1 MLVSSELT
9 SRLLKKAVYA
19 DPTLANDAVRLSE
32 LSRRALRSPETLVS
46 DDGDRAFQMLDRVVQ
61 RARQEI
67 DDELDALYYDGEG
80 GGSAGGAPRKPENR
94 MPKTRALLER
104 CLALDERCYDART
117 LDILVRCETSDGALA
132 ELDRIEPEARAWCTE
147 CSERYDG
154 PVADPWDAVFLRPW
168 LRIKARAID
177 LLVQASCYREAR
189 RRCEEMLAFAPTD
202 GQGIRRTLALVCARL
217 EDEEGLGEL
226 DSSYGHEGS
235 CWMHIARSV
244 LLYKLGRMDA
254 ARRAVCGLAELC
266 PGAAYYLANPSY
278 VPPYLPDRPLY
289 TPGSEQESL
298 LATYEADFLVVDTP
312 EFVSWALTIGRFN
325 NAVQAFGRA
334 HGEF

>member
-9 SRLLKKAVYA
+9 SRLLKKAVHA
-19 DPTLANDAVRLSE
+19 DPSLEADPARLSD
-32 LSRRALRSPETLVS
+32 LSRRALRSPDTLVN
-46 DDGDRAFQMLDRVVQ
+46 DDEDRAFLALDRAVQ

-67 DDELDALYYDGEG
+67 DDELDSLYYDSEP
-80 GGSAGGAPRKPENR
+80 GAAPAQRPQGR
-94 MPKTRALLER
+94 MPKTQVLLAR
-104 CLALDERCYDART
+104 CIALDEHCYDART
-117 LDILVRCETSDGALA
+117 LDVLVRCETSDEALA
-132 ELDRIEPEARAWCTE
+132 GLDALEPEARAWCA
-147 CSERYDG
+147 ERADLYDG

-177 LLVQASCYREAR
+177 LLVQASCYREAA

-202 GQGIRRTLALVCARL
+202 GQGIRHILALVCARL
-217 EDEEGLGEL
+217 EDEERLTQL
-226 DSSYGHEGS
+226 DCSYGHEGS

-254 ARRAVCGLAELC
+254 ARRALIGLADLC
-266 PGAAYYLANPSY
+266 PGAAYYLAYPSY

-289 TPGSEQESL
+289 APGTDQESL

-312 EFVSWALTIGRFN
+312 EFVTWAQSITRF
-325 NAVQAFGRA
+325 ADAARAFGKS
-334 HGEF
+334 HGEL

>member
-9 SRLLKKAVYA
+9 SRLLKKAVHA
-19 DPTLANDAVRLSE
+19 DPALANDAQRLSE
-32 LSRRALRSPETLVS
+32 LSRRAMRSPETLVS
-46 DDGDRAFQMLDRVVQ
+46 DDEDRAFLMLDRVVQ

-67 DDELDALYYDGEG
+67 DDELDALYYESEAEG
-80 GGSAGGAPRKPENR
+80 ASGAPRRPENR

-104 CLALDERCYDART
+104 CLALDGRCYDART
-117 LDILVRCETSDGALA
+117 LDTLVRCETSDGAIA
-132 ELDRIEPEARAWCTE
+132 ELDRLEPEARAWCTE
-147 CSERYDG
+147 RSNLYDG

-202 GQGIRRTLALVCARL
+202 GQGIRHTLALVCARL
-217 EDEEGLGEL
+217 EDEEGLGRL

-235 CWMHIARSV
+235 CWMHVARSV

-312 EFVSWALTIGRFN
+312 EFVTWALSIGRFRE
-325 NAVQAFGRA
+325 AAQAFGRT
-334 HGEF
+334 HGEY